1 MEKILYFPRGV
12 QVCITPQ
19 SAVTSEFREEIRKAF
34 RDYTEGTAKAYR
46 VQDKLAFI
54 DRIRELNHPVK
65 GEELV
70 TEFIL
75 QTFDE
80 DGEISTNDL
89 GDRDNVANIVDEA
102 VHRAFA
108 GWHHWGDDHHYAE
121 PACEFVAAALEEVM
135 KYDE

>member
-1 MEKILYFPRGV
+1 MDKILYFPRGV
-12 QVCITPQ
+12 QVCITSQ
-19 SAVTSEFREEIRKAF
+19 SAVTDKFRKEIRKAF

-46 VQDKLAFI
+46 VQDKLGFI

-108 GWHHWGDDHHYAE
+108 GWHHWGDDYHYAE
-121 PACEFVAAALEEVM
+121 PACEFVAAAIEEVM

>member
-12 QVCITPQ
+12 QVCITPD
-19 SAVTSEFREEIRKAF
+19 SVVPTEFRKEIQKAF
-34 RDYTEGTAKAYR
+34 HDYTEGTAKAYQI
-46 VQDKLAFI
+46 QDKLAFI
-54 DRIRELNHPVK
+54 DRIRELNYPVK
-65 GEELV
+65 GEEIV

-80 DGEISTNDL
+80 SGEVNTSDL
-89 GDRDNVANIVDEA
+89 ADRESVANIVDAA
-102 VHRAFA
+102 VRRAFA

-121 PACEFVAAALEEVM
+121 PACEFVAAAIEEVM